1 MLEKFKEFQES
12 AILKE
17 FREFVLKG
25 NVIDMAIGVIIGV
38 AFGKIVTSLV
48 SDILMPPLGLLMGKV
63 DFSSLFISL
72 SGPRYTSL
80 AAAKAAGVPTINVGV
95 FFQTI
100 LDFVIVAFVIFVV
113 VKQINRLK
121 RESPPASPTT
131 KDCPYCLSNI
141 PIKAT
146 RCAHCTSEVTVA

>member
-1 MLEKFKEFQES
+1 MFRELKEF
-12 AILKE
+12 AMLKE
-17 FREFVLKG
+17 FREFALKG

-146 RCAHCTSEVTVA
+146 RCAHCTSEVKVA

>member
-1 MLEKFKEFQES
+1 MFRELKEF
-12 AILKE
+12 AMLKE
-17 FREFVLKG
+17 FREFALKG

-38 AFGKIVTSLV
+38 AFGKVVTSLV